1 MTDSDSDAATS
12 LAWSTV
18 EHYLGEGLGASYPL
32 SADDGH
38 PVVSYEIGDGGRG
51 IALLVELGRNQ
62 QPPRSTLSAVRIDQV
77 SVGQGVRMA
86 RIRTTQVALMR
97 DFHDMLLAVADR
109 IVTKNRSLDRAFAE
123 TVAGWSSLLDRPRTM
138 SVERRIG
145 LLGELST
152 LARLAETYGWAPA
165 VEAWTG
171 PYGEE
176 HDFALKDFDLEVKTT
191 ASERRRHVIHGIGQ
205 LEAAPDRPLW
215 FASLRLTR
223 GGVGGRTL
231 AESVRAVRDAVTE
244 QAPASLARLDSALR
258 QSGWSDEG
266 EDDERWTP
274 RDEALLLAAEAV
286 PRLTPALSAAATL
299 ERISSIRYETDV
311 TGLEPSPGAP
321 LDLAGLR
328 LP

>member
-1 MTDSDSDAATS
+1 MTDTGAGSS

-18 EHYLGEGLGASYPL
+18 EHYLGEGLGASYRL

-38 PVVSYEIGDGGRG
+38 PVVSYEIGDGGRD
-51 IALLVELGRNQ
+51 IALFVELGRNQ
-62 QPPRSTLSAVRIDQV
+62 QPPRSSLPAVRIDQV
-77 SVGQGVRMA
+77 SVEKGVRMA

-109 IVTKNRSLDRAFAE
+109 IVTKNRSLDRAFTE
-123 TVAGWSSLLDRPRTM
+123 TVNGWTSLLNRRQVV

-152 LARLAETYGWAPA
+152 LARLAESYGWSTA

-176 HDFALKDFDLEVKTT
+176 HDFALRCFDLEVKTT
-191 ASERRRHVIHGIGQ
+191 TTERRRHVVHGLGQ
-205 LEAAPDRPLW
+205 LEPAPDRPLW

-223 GGVGGRTL
+223 GGLGGRTL
-231 AESVRAVRDAVTE
+231 AESVHAVRAAVTE
-244 QAPASLARLDSALR
+244 HAPAALLRLDSALER
-258 QSGWSDEG
+258 SGWSVER

-274 RDEALLLAAEAV
+274 RDEALVLAVESV
-286 PRLTPALSAAATL
+286 PRLTPAILAAAAL
-299 ERISSIRYETDV
+299 DRISAIRYETDV
-311 TGLEPSPGAP
+311 TGLAP
-321 LDLAGLR
+321 TPDPPVDLSGLR